1 MTVPNTDGINPG
13 LFAITSIWMV
23 RGFMRESGKENFHVE
38 RSWEKND
45 NFFIVIIAECSLFPS
60 FHVHVLQI
68 HAPTSE
74 LKTAT

>member
-1 MTVPNTDGINPG
+1 M
-13 LFAITSIWMV
+13 
-23 RGFMRESGKENFHVE
+23 GKWEENFHVE